1 MIPLPSVPKEGHMS
15 LISLASVRALQEDAV
30 AEGKARP
37 GRIPDATDAQQR
49 IVGQLV
55 AFIPAEPVTLFI
67 AVLAAVGPESDSW
80 VRWTLLGVVAVLA
93 PLWIEI
99 HYLERARS
107 RRARRKVPLFEMV
120 AGVIAF
126 TAWSTSVPGSPW
138 SDIGNFTA
146 RWGLLV
152 ALVAAGALLTV
163 SELREAL
170 LKGRPRRVAPQ
181 SAGTG

>member
-1 MIPLPSVPKEGHMS
+1 MS

-30 AEGKARP
+30 AQGRARP
-37 GRIPDATDAQQR
+37 GRIPDAADSQQR

-55 AFIPAEPVTLFI
+55 AYIPAEPVALFI

-93 PLWIEI
+93 PLWVEI
-99 HYLERARS
+99 HYLQRARS
-107 RRARRKVPLFEMV
+107 RRARRKLPLFEMV
-120 AGVIAF
+120 AGVVAF
-126 TAWSTSVPGSPW
+126 AAWSTSVPDSPW
-138 SDIGNFTA
+138 SDIGGFTT

-152 ALVAAGALLTV
+152 ALLAAGALVTI

-170 LKGRPRRVAPQ
+170 LRGRPRRAEAAV
-181 SAGTG
+181 S

>member
-1 MIPLPSVPKEGHMS
+1 MS

-30 AEGKARP
+30 AQGRARP
-37 GRIPDATDAQQR
+37 GRIPDAADAQQR

-55 AFIPAEPVTLFI
+55 AYIPAEPVALFI

-93 PLWIEI
+93 PLWVEI
-99 HYLERARS
+99 HYLQRARS
-107 RRARRKVPLFEMV
+107 RRARRKLPLFEMV
-120 AGVIAF
+120 AGVVAF
-126 TAWSTSVPGSPW
+126 AAWSTSVPDSPW
-138 SDIGNFTA
+138 SDIGGFTT

-152 ALVAAGALLTV
+152 ALLAAGALVTI

-170 LKGRPRRVAPQ
+170 LRGRPRRAEAAV
-181 SAGTG
+181 S